1 MTPERE
7 NALLLKELKDQKLAL
22 DQAAIVAATDE
33 RGIITY
39 VNDLFCEISGYSRE
53 ELLGNS
59 HRLINSG
66 YHDESFFADLWSTI
80 TRGEVWKGEIKNR
93 AKSGNYYWVK
103 TTIVPFKNPEG
114 RIYQYLSIRQDIT
127 ELKRAQE
134 VILNQQAQLVASSK
148 LSALGELSAAL
159 THEINNPLGVI
170 LGRTEML
177 LDITHDPKQINWD
190 QIRQMLLSIE
200 TTAKRIEK
208 IMQTVRSLA
217 YQSESEAIQRTTIQV
232 LLDSVLDILGARL
245 RRHEVKFELMVE
257 SPNLELECR
266 PTEIFQIL
274 SNLLSNAID
283 AVRELDKRWIRLEVT
298 RQANGIHF
306 CMIDSGKGVSDEIA
320 KKLFTPFFTTKGI
333 GVGTGLGL
341 TISQSL
347 AHRNRG
353 RLYFDGNNP
362 TRFCLWLPADHS

>member
-1 MTPERE
+1 
-7 NALLLKELKDQKLAL
+7 
-22 DQAAIVAATDE
+22 
-33 RGIITY
+33 
-39 VNDLFCEISGYSRE
+39 
-53 ELLGNS
+53 
-59 HRLINSG
+59 
-66 YHDESFFADLWSTI
+66 
-80 TRGEVWKGEIKNR
+80 
-93 AKSGNYYWVK
+93 
-103 TTIVPFKNPEG
+103 
-114 RIYQYLSIRQDIT
+114 
-127 ELKRAQE
+127 
-134 VILNQQAQLVASSK
+134 

-177 LDITHDPKQINWD
+177 LDITHDPTHINWA

-362 TRFCLWLPADHS
+362 TRFCLWLPADQS